1 MIRRLYLLLLLGT
14 VFAAAWPAPGTA
26 LAGPLDDAKRAGQIG
41 EQANGYVGLVS
52 GNAPAGVRQMVD
64 EINLKRRAEYR
75 SLAQRNGT
83 SLQAVEALV
92 GKRLVER
99 APGGQFVRLPD
110 GRWARK

>member
-1 MIRRLYLLLLLGT
+1 MIRRLCLLLLLSTLMVAVAGS
-14 VFAAAWPAPGTA
+14 GTA
-26 LAGPLDDAKRAGQIG
+26 TAGPLDDAKRAGQIG
-41 EQANGYVGLVS
+41 EQANGYVGVVS
-52 GNAPAGVRQMVD
+52 GNAPAGVRQLVD

-92 GKRLVER
+92 GKKLVER
-99 APGGQFVRLPD
+99 APGGQFVRMPN